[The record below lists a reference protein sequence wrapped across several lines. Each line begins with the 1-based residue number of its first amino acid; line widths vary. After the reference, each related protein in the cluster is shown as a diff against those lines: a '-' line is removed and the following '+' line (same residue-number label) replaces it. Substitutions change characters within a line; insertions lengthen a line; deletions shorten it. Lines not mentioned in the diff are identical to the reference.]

1 MKGYQLTFFL
11 QQNRKHGH
19 EPLGEWLLQAARK
32 LGIGGATLISATEG
46 FGHHHKIHSAH
57 FFELADQP
65 LEVTMALNETDTARV
80 FQLLRDES
88 VDVFYVKTAIEFGM
102 SSEV

>member
-11 QQNRKHGH
+11 QQDRKHGFS
-19 EPLGEWLLQAARK
+19 PLSEWLLQAVRK
-32 LGIGGATLISATEG
+32 LGIGGATVIPATEG

-57 FFELADQP
+57 FFDLADQP
-65 LEVTMALNETDTARV
+65 LEVTMALSDADAARV
-80 FQLLRDES
+80 FQLLREEG
-88 VDVFYVKTAIEFGM
+88 VDVFYVKTAIDFGM